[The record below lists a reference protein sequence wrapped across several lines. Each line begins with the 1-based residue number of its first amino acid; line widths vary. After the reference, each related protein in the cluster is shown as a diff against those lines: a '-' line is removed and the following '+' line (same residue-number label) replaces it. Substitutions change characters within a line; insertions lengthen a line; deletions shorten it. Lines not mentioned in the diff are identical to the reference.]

1 MLFVSFA
8 FFPCPVAVSMGT
20 DLLRG
25 VNGNPRSA
33 KWKTVSMC
41 LLENYSFAEK
51 VDGRCMCERSVRW

>member
-20 DLLRG
+20 DLLGG
-25 VNGNPRSA
+25 VNGTPSSA
-33 KWKTVSMC
+33 KWTTVSIC

-51 VDGRCMCERSVRW
+51 IGGNCMCERSLRW

>member
-20 DLLRG
+20 DLLGG
-25 VNGNPRSA
+25 VNGTPSSA
-33 KWKTVSMC
+33 KWTTVSIC

-51 VDGRCMCERSVRW
+51 ID